1 MRNDTIPY
9 VKIDTAM
16 IGDYNPGNEYFAI
29 TIKGDCLNHD
39 DCPMKIKDGDLLL
52 CERVE
57 RRLFFNNWQ
66 SFQNEI
72 ILVVPCVPNSLN
84 INHALVKQFVDI
96 EHGLF
101 LKMHMFNPDMTI
113 ELPIDEIKEI
123 SIIKKILQS

>member
-1 MRNDTIPY
+1 MHKDNIDIKTSDIP
-9 VKIDTAM
+9 
-16 IGDYNPGNEYFAI
+16 DYNADHDYFAT
-29 TIKGDCLNHD
+29 TIKGDCLDHD
-39 DCPMKIKDGDLLL
+39 DCPMKIKDGDMLL

-57 RRLFFNNWQ
+57 RRFFFNNWQ

-84 INHALVKQFVDI
+84 INHALVKQFVGI
-96 EHGLF
+96 EHGWF
-101 LKMHMFNPDMTI
+101 FVMRMFNPDATI